1 MEGVELAEEVV
12 AFREGL
18 DGGTSALLDDFD
30 CMRFLRARQMD
41 VPKAV
46 IMATAWGVW
55 AVSPLAGS
63 RDGRTPLTILDD
75 VDDMHEPIYSK
86 YCPHFMEGEDKAGRP
101 IYWEQ
106 TGDGSQHFYQ
116 LKEILSHDELVA
128 RHIRIQQMMTCRL
141 KYCSDKHDR
150 RIEKMISV
158 NNFSNLSYSPDLDSI
173 KFAIAALTCDQDN
186 FPERL
191 QTVYAINCPWY
202 ATALYAMIS
211 PFMDDVTKTKIR
223 ILGTDYYETLLEEIS
238 ADNIPVELGGNM
250 ETTWAWPFS
259 ETSGCSPD
267 QIEMYRYAPAGD
279 VAEESDEEISHIG
292 DAHDKID
299 DIS

>member
-18 DGGTSALLDDFD
+18 DAGTSALLDDFD

-41 VPKAV
+41 VSKAV
-46 IMATAWGVW
+46 AMAAAWGAW
-55 AVSPLAGS
+55 ANTPLP
-63 RDGRTPLTILDD
+63 GRPDLTPLTILDD
-75 VDDMHEPIYSK
+75 TEDPHEPFYSK

-106 TGDGSQHFYQ
+106 TGEGSQHFHE
-116 LKEILSHDELVA
+116 LKSFLSPEEMMT

-141 KYCSDKHDR
+141 KYCSEKHDI

-173 KFAIAALTCDQDN
+173 KFAIAALTCDQNN

-211 PFMDDVTKTKIR
+211 PFMDEVTKTKIR
-223 ILGTDYYETLLEEIS
+223 ILGTDFYDTLLEEIS
-238 ADNIPVELGGNM
+238 ADNIPVEYGGSM
-250 ETTWAWPFS
+250 ETSWTWPFS
-259 ETSGCSPD
+259 EESGCSPE
-267 QIEMYRYAPAGD
+267 QIEKYRYACSASSAQD
-279 VAEESDEEISHIG
+279 SDEEISHVG
-292 DAHDKID
+292 DDHDKMD
-299 DIS
+299 DVS